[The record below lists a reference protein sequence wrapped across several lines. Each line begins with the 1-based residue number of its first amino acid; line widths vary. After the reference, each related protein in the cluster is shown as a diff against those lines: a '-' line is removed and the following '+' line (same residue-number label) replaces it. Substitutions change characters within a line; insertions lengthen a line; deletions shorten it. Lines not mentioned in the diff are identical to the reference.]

1 MDECRGKVEVV
12 LMGEERRR
20 RLLSGEIGLF
30 TSTKGREE
38 QFRKSWCCKEGAR
51 QRLPDQESSLHQCSR
66 ASIIVQANS

>member
-51 QRLPDQESSLHQCSR
+51 QRLLD
-66 ASIIVQANS
+66 